1 MSQPTPPPDDELTP
15 LLSDPDAQAW
25 FEQHL
30 AELRQDAYG
39 QRILYFVLA
48 ATFVVG
54 FLGYIVGYL
63 LKSSA
68 TTEPLG
74 LIADMTYTFGFALWT
89 AAIIVVL
96 IEIIPEAK
104 RRQIRRALEAYE
116 AIRREKAGTPE
127 QGIGPE
133 KTRSRSSRS

>member
-1 MSQPTPPPDDELTP
+1 MTKSTPPADDELTP
-15 LLSDPDAQAW
+15 LLRDPDAQAW

-30 AELRQDAYG
+30 AELREDAYG

-63 LKSSA
+63 LKLSA

-89 AAIIVVL
+89 AAVIVVL
-96 IEIIPEAK
+96 VEIIPEVK
-104 RRQIRRALEAYE
+104 RRQIRRALGAYE
-116 AIRREKAGTPE
+116 AVRREARTPD
-127 QGIGPE
+127 QDIGPE